1 MHLPAGV
8 SGAAISDQRIHFVSW
23 RSNAAGWQD
32 AIMTSR
38 INDQPRDLG
47 PDDTQHLLMAAYAR
61 LIELPRPADG
71 TGSTWITKIANWELR
86 LLEVPLPGRADN
98 CSLWVELFDLTV
110 GRGIDSRGCHDL
122 NEARA
127 ATDYFLAVARQ
138 RHTRL

>member
-1 MHLPAGV
+1 
-8 SGAAISDQRIHFVSW
+8 
-23 RSNAAGWQD
+23 
-32 AIMTSR
+32 MTSR
-38 INDQPRDLG
+38 NNDQPRDSG
-47 PDDTQHLLMAAYAR
+47 PDDTQHLLIAAYTR
-61 LIELPRPADG
+61 LIELPRRADG
-71 TGSTWITKIANWELR
+71 TGSTWITKLANWELR

-127 ATDYFLAVARQ
+127 ATDYFLALARR